1 MTNNC
6 FHISHIKHNIYKR
19 CSPTQRKVFSI
30 TYLQKIRSLSEGH
43 VTVYILYVFYV
54 VWKILLLFIEIV
66 VPLIIIIFKR
76 IFQYIYMRLW
86 RACKYNHN
94 FIPTYTHKQNILWN
108 ISVTVFFSLQQQQKN
123 LFKSLP
129 VVEILWVVNHS
140 LMVKQLQIK
149 NYHNK

>member
-6 FHISHIKHNIYKR
+6 FHISHIKHNLYKR

-94 FIPTYTHKQNILWN
+94 FIPTYTHTNK
-108 ISVTVFFSLQQQQKN
+108 ISCEIYRLQFFFLYNSNKKIYLNHCQSLKFSESSIIRWWLN
-123 LFKSLP
+123 SCK
-129 VVEILWVVNHS
+129 
-140 LMVKQLQIK
+140 
-149 NYHNK
+149 